1 MHRRHFLLSVAA
13 GAAAAAT
20 SPLFAQAVAGT
31 GDTGSA
37 GKPGKAP
44 GGSGALAQ
52 RALGKTGLN
61 IAPIVLGGNVFGWT
75 LDEAA
80 SFEVLDAFVDLGF
93 NAIDTADVYSRWVS
107 GNQGGESEAIIGRWL
122 KARPAHRDKVVVFT
136 KGGGD
141 MGGDDKKGLSERWLT
156 AAVDASLQRLG
167 VERIDLY
174 FSHFADPNTPYE
186 ETLGTYDKLISA
198 GKIRAIGASN
208 LDAAQLAQSL
218 KVARENNLPAYQVLQ
233 PEYNLYDRA
242 SYDGALRDLCIAEGL
257 GVVNYFSL
265 ASGFLTG
272 KYRSEADLGQ
282 SQRGSGVGQKYL
294 NPRGMKILDGLDTVA
309 EKHGAEPAEIA
320 MAWLIARDGIT
331 APIASATRRG
341 HVESFRRAVD
351 VKLDAEDLATL
362 DTASAPSA

>member
-13 GAAAAAT
+13 GAAAVAT
-20 SPLFAQAVAGT
+20 SPLLAQAVAGST
-31 GDTGSA
+31 S
-37 GKPGKAP
+37 PSGKATKAVA
-44 GGSGALAQ
+44 GTGALTQ
-52 RALGKTGLN
+52 RALGKSGLN
-61 IAPIVLGGNVFGWT
+61 IGPIVLGGNVFGWT

-80 SFEVLDAFVDLGF
+80 SFEVLDAFIEIGF
-93 NAIDTADVYSRWVS
+93 NAIDTADVYSRWVP

-122 KARPAHRDKVVVFT
+122 KARPALRDKVVVFT

-141 MGGDDKKGLSERWLT
+141 MGGDDKKGLSERWIT
-156 AAVDASLQRLG
+156 QAVEESLKRLG

-174 FSHFADPNTPYE
+174 FSHFADPATPFE
-186 ETLGTYDKLISA
+186 ETLGAYDKLITA

-208 LDAAQLAQSL
+208 LDAEQLAQSL
-218 KVARENNLPAYQVLQ
+218 KVARENNLPRYDVLQ
-233 PEYNLYDRA
+233 PEYNLYDRV

-282 SQRGSGVGQKYL
+282 SQRGSGIGQKYL
-294 NPRGMKILDGLDTVA
+294 NPRGMKILDALDIVA
-309 EKHGAEPAEIA
+309 QKHAVEPAEIA
-320 MAWLIARDGIT
+320 MAWLMARPGIT

-351 VKLDAEDLATL
+351 VKLDAEDLSTL
-362 DTASAPSA
+362 DTASAPTA